1 MRKWVGPI
9 LSILIIALLLL
20 IAFAS
25 DIFKPVSN
33 KRENIRESAIILT
46 LDAEREG
53 KEGKED
59 TYYITLLR
67 QIDERVDA
75 WLKSLNEKIE
85 KEDITHF
92 EVRFYEILRNI
103 LEWVREKINA
113 KIDSSEGQKLRQT
126 EKEGLSREV
135 RQRVFPIFNRG

>member
-20 IAFAS
+20 ITLAS
-25 DIFKPVSN
+25 NIFKPVSN
-33 KRENIRESAIILT
+33 KKENTGKTRIVLT
-46 LDAEREG
+46 QDTQRDG
-53 KEGKED
+53 KGGKED
-59 TYYITLLR
+59 TYYITLLK
-67 QIDERVDA
+67 QIDEKVDV
-75 WLKSLNEKIE
+75 WLKSLNETIE

-113 KIDSSEGQKLRQT
+113 KIDSSEGRNLRQT
-126 EKEGLSREV
+126 AKEGLSQEA
-135 RQRVFPIFNRG
+135 RQRVSPIFDRG